1 MPRTTEEAVR
11 LLLSQ
16 AGIAPTS
23 EQIEQ
28 AIADA
33 SLWVDGYDLSFSG
46 VTTDVAPGKLID
58 ASADFSGVR
67 VGAKVLNKTTGART
81 TVTAVD
87 SPTTLSLAQDIFPE
101 VAPYSVEDVARAE
114 LAERYKAASLLAA
127 AASGAARGIESAS
140 LGPMRLTFGTNTR
153 TDQFPNEFE
162 RRYCEIVGPVALV

>member
-16 AGIAPTS
+16 AGIAPTT

-33 SLWVDGYDLSFSG
+33 SLWVDEYDLSFSG

-58 ASADFSGVR
+58 TGANFSGVR
-67 VGAKVLNKTTGART
+67 VGARVLNKSTGAQT

-87 SPTTLSLAQDIFPE
+87 SQTTLSIAQDIFVD

-140 LGPMRLTFGTNTR
+140 LGPMRLSFGTNVR
-153 TDQFPNEFE
+153 TDQLPNEFE
-162 RRYCEIVGPVALV
+162 RRYYEIVGPVALV